1 MKLTTGIYHNKVFQL
16 AKSFGVSH
24 RVCDDVNKKTLK
36 RSQKINCL
44 SQFRP
49 FLNTSKNCRISDASS
64 CLSSLVKNVG
74 CFWEVLMK
82 NPAKSSLK

>member
-74 CFWEVLMK
+74 CLMK